1 MRAHRVFCWAAIIC
15 GALTVTSGESIK
27 SWSGEEQPGA
37 TAPELSPE
45 VQAERNKV
53 PVRQLYQE
61 LFTQGRYEMIGQ
73 VFARQCPVHFGS
85 RNVGLAQ
92 AIAEGK
98 GWRSAA
104 PDLVM
109 TVNEISVNGDMVT
122 VVWTAKGTH
131 TGRGSGLKP
140 TGRRVSMRSTSR
152 FRVVNGKIVEAWN
165 EEYRTELYRQLGVSK
180 TAAYFFETA
189 YGILSSISETLPER
203 VGAFLD

>member
-1 MRAHRVFCWAAIIC
+1 MVGHRVFCWAAIIC
-15 GALTVTSGESIK
+15 GALTVTSGEPIK
-27 SWSGEEQPGA
+27 SWSDAQPSAPA
-37 TAPELSPE
+37 TELSPQ

-61 LFTQGRYEMIGQ
+61 LFTQGRYEMIGN

-85 RNVGLAQ
+85 RNVRLEQ

-109 TVNEISVNGDMVT
+109 TVNEITVNGDMVS

-131 TGRGSGLKP
+131 TGQGNGLKP
-140 TGRRVSMRSTSR
+140 TGRRVSMRSNSR
-152 FRVVNGKIVEAWN
+152 FRVVNGRIVEAWN
-165 EEYRTELYRQLGVSK
+165 QEYRPELYRQLGVSK
-180 TAAYFFETA
+180 TAAYMFETA
-189 YGILSSISETLPER
+189 DGLLSAISENLPER
-203 VGAFLD
+203 ICAFFR